1 MLGRKETILRRS
13 EYQNDNL
20 SPRRPKSCF
29 AKLHFLRGKIFA
41 YHIILVPLQHEPL
54 YERMQSMKKKQ
65 ESKQTAQAVGMTEAQ
80 GDAKMETSKR
90 KVSKAW
96 EAAQRLK
103 GSVIIN
109 DPTLYWR

>member
-1 MLGRKETILRRS
+1 MKEKAKETKA
-13 EYQNDNL
+13 ET
-20 SPRRPKSCF
+20 KT
-29 AKLHFLRGKIFA
+29 
-41 YHIILVPLQHEPL
+41 
-54 YERMQSMKKKQ
+54 
-65 ESKQTAQAVGMTEAQ
+65 QTAL
-80 GDAKMETSKR
+80 KK

>member
-1 MLGRKETILRRS
+1 MDKKTE
-13 EYQNDNL
+13 
-20 SPRRPKSCF
+20 
-29 AKLHFLRGKIFA
+29 
-41 YHIILVPLQHEPL
+41 
-54 YERMQSMKKKQ
+54 KKQ
-65 ESKQTAQAVGMTEAQ
+65 ETKAEAKVEAKEQTT
-80 GDAKMETSKR
+80 KK

>member
-1 MLGRKETILRRS
+1 MEKMKEKAKETKA
-13 EYQNDNL
+13 ET
-20 SPRRPKSCF
+20 KT
-29 AKLHFLRGKIFA
+29 
-41 YHIILVPLQHEPL
+41 
-54 YERMQSMKKKQ
+54 
-65 ESKQTAQAVGMTEAQ
+65 QTAL
-80 GDAKMETSKR
+80 KK

>member
-1 MLGRKETILRRS
+1 MEKMTEK
-13 EYQNDNL
+13 D
-20 SPRRPKSCF
+20 
-29 AKLHFLRGKIFA
+29 
-41 YHIILVPLQHEPL
+41 
-54 YERMQSMKKKQ
+54 KKKQ
-65 ESKQTAQAVGMTEAQ
+65 TDTSVETKTETK
-80 GDAKMETSKR
+80 AKKPKK

>member
-1 MLGRKETILRRS
+1 ME
-13 EYQNDNL
+13 
-20 SPRRPKSCF
+20 
-29 AKLHFLRGKIFA
+29 
-41 YHIILVPLQHEPL
+41 
-54 YERMQSMKKKQ
+54 KKQ
-65 ESKQTAQAVGMTEAQ
+65 EDKQTTKPAAKTETNGKEQ
-80 GDAKMETSKR
+80 TPKR

>member
-1 MLGRKETILRRS
+1 MDK
-13 EYQNDNL
+13 
-20 SPRRPKSCF
+20 
-29 AKLHFLRGKIFA
+29 KIEKNKD
-41 YHIILVPLQHEPL
+41 IQ
-54 YERMQSMKKKQ
+54 
-65 ESKQTAQAVGMTEAQ
+65 TEAKAQ
-80 GDAKMETSKR
+80 PKEQITLKK

>member
-1 MLGRKETILRRS
+1 MEK
-13 EYQNDNL
+13 
-20 SPRRPKSCF
+20 
-29 AKLHFLRGKIFA
+29 KI
-41 YHIILVPLQHEPL
+41 E
-54 YERMQSMKKKQ
+54 KKQ
-65 ESKQTAQAVGMTEAQ
+65 KTKAETKVEAKEQAT
-80 GDAKMETSKR
+80 KK

>member
-1 MLGRKETILRRS
+1 MEKTKEKTKETKV
-13 EYQNDNL
+13 ET
-20 SPRRPKSCF
+20 K
-29 AKLHFLRGKIFA
+29 
-41 YHIILVPLQHEPL
+41 V
-54 YERMQSMKKKQ
+54 
-65 ESKQTAQAVGMTEAQ
+65 ESKTQAIL
-80 GDAKMETSKR
+80 KK

>member
-1 MLGRKETILRRS
+1 MEKMTEK
-13 EYQNDNL
+13 D
-20 SPRRPKSCF
+20 
-29 AKLHFLRGKIFA
+29 
-41 YHIILVPLQHEPL
+41 
-54 YERMQSMKKKQ
+54 KKKQ
-65 ESKQTAQAVGMTEAQ
+65 TDTSVETK
-80 GDAKMETSKR
+80 AKEPKK

>member
-1 MLGRKETILRRS
+1 MEKKIQKHEGTEEEARMKTKEQVTL
-13 EYQNDNL
+13 
-20 SPRRPKSCF
+20 
-29 AKLHFLRGKIFA
+29 
-41 YHIILVPLQHEPL
+41 
-54 YERMQSMKKKQ
+54 KK
-65 ESKQTAQAVGMTEAQ
+65 
-80 GDAKMETSKR
+80 

>member
-1 MLGRKETILRRS
+1 
-13 EYQNDNL
+13 
-20 SPRRPKSCF
+20 
-29 AKLHFLRGKIFA
+29 
-41 YHIILVPLQHEPL
+41 
-54 YERMQSMKKKQ
+54 MQSMKKKQ
-65 ESKQTAQAVGMTEAQ
+65 ESKQTAQTVGMTEAQ

>member
-20 SPRRPKSCF
+20 SPSS
-29 AKLHFLRGKIFA
+29 AKVLFCQTAFSLRKISV

-65 ESKQTAQAVGMTEAQ
+65 ESKQTAQTVGMTEAQ

-90 KVSKAW
+90 KVSKTW
-96 EAAQRLK
+96 EAIQKWK
-103 GSVIIN
+103 GSVIVN
-109 DPTLYWR
+109 DPTLLL

>member
-1 MLGRKETILRRS
+1 MEKKVKNTKDIKE
-13 EYQNDNL
+13 
-20 SPRRPKSCF
+20 
-29 AKLHFLRGKIFA
+29 
-41 YHIILVPLQHEPL
+41 
-54 YERMQSMKKKQ
+54 
-65 ESKQTAQAVGMTEAQ
+65 ESKKEQTP
-80 GDAKMETSKR
+80 KK